1 MHLDG
6 TTTTATVNFHNLD
19 FKSLPSLYRSMGTD
33 DPGPRLA
40 VRDVTGIPTHP
51 RRTLRFV
58 LQTFRVRT
66 SGLMAPFVYKSTTEK

>member
-1 MHLDG
+1 
-6 TTTTATVNFHNLD
+6 
-19 FKSLPSLYRSMGTD
+19 MGTD